1 MVYFWLLFSKVNVVS
16 FNTEASTDGGSDVTS
31 CFSER
36 LALAVPENK
45 RRLEDYIDGPKF
57 IAQRKSN
64 GYKFFS
70 LLSCFTPASS
80 LACVAV
86 VFQFLSGQS
95 GQARMTCEAKRSKKE
110 EDGGGGGERKETVS
124 FPSGPLPLPLPLLF
138 SSCVLLR
145 LPL

>member
-1 MVYFWLLFSKVNVVS
+1 MMKMIYFWLLFSKVNVVS

-45 RRLEDYIDGPKF
+45 RSLKKYIDGPKF

-64 GYKFFS
+64 S
-70 LLSCFTPASS
+70 SASS

-86 VFQFLSGQS
+86 VSVSCRLI
-95 GQARMTCEAKRSKKE
+95 GQAQKSTRKK
-110 EDGGGGGERKETVS
+110 
-124 FPSGPLPLPLPLLF
+124 
-138 SSCVLLR
+138 
-145 LPL
+145 